1 MPKKVKGQKL
11 ADGLRDG
18 PVKPGSVLHRILE
31 VIAREVAK
39 SLHTK
44 SMRENT
50 SQRP

>member
-31 VIAREVAK
+31 LIARDVAK
-39 SLHTK
+39 SLHTN
-44 SMRENT
+44 SMEKNT
-50 SQRP
+50 PQRR